1 MKKIFL
7 GFLAFFLSA
16 TMFAAP
22 RTAEQAAQI
31 AAEFTNSQPQFTHVR
46 KSVRNASNLRL
57 AHTVAKPASTEAALY
72 IFNQPDNNGWVM
84 ISADDNA
91 RTILGYSTEGA
102 FNASNIPSNLRFWL
116 DYYAERIAVAQ
127 PTASKVKKA
136 TAATYDPVAP
146 LLGGI
151 KWGQDAPYNDQC
163 PLDTYDNTRCA
174 SGCVATAAAQIMYFW
189 KWPAQG
195 KGSKKYT
202 WTNEAGTSG
211 TEDVTFSSFTYE
223 WDKMIDN
230 YSLGGYTSA
239 QASAVAL
246 LMYHVGVSCE
256 MEYGGDA
263 VGGSGAFTKDMRN
276 GLVNNFSYKSS
287 ASFVETG
294 STTVPSTLPAT
305 FAAELKTGRPILMGG
320 STKNNEGHEFVCDG
334 VDKDGLFHI
343 NWGWDG
349 MSNGFFALSALD
361 PDQQGTGGASSGQGF
376 SRYVDYVT
384 KIQPDK
390 TSESLTS
397 LAVSPA
403 SINLKINEKQ
413 QVTPVFTPALATNRA
428 MYWSSEDATI
438 ATVTCDGV
446 VVGVAPGTTNI
457 VATSYD
463 GTKKGSCAVTVS
475 NEEYTGQA
483 LVVDFAMAKYDSSN
497 SLPWT
502 LKVYDQTTEEPWINF
517 YFKSGST
524 NKIAGTYDL
533 TGTTYYWPDASNDNK
548 VITSTSGTLS
558 ITLVG
563 VKDGANGC
571 NTYLIQASF
580 EGDDL
585 ELYSVNAVLEVCAEN
600 KSGSAITLQDALP
613 VNIKWVAN
621 GTDFESTVVNN
632 NKVTLPATN
641 PDDCSVDKIFVG
653 WCADDSYEHAT
664 DAPTFVK
671 NGDAITA
678 DASFYAVYA
687 TPEGGGS
694 AATEV
699 ASVTFKQTSDGSKEL
714 TVDGDFYDI
723 ISAHNGI
730 SSFSGSKV
738 YEGAKGAKL
747 GSSKSVGSITMNIS
761 TASVSKVIVNASQY
775 GTDVGK
781 IKVTIGDTELDAQ
794 SPANGL
800 EFTPST
806 PINTSK
812 IIISTTEKR
821 AYVASISVISGNSS
835 YVDYTT
841 VCGPPA
847 PKYAITCEATT
858 NGTLAT
864 NPAAEAAAG
873 RTVSIIVTPDEH
885 FQLEDIYVKDEDDN
899 DVEIQS
905 TGYTFSFIMPAKAV
919 TVSGSFVQ
927 QPKYTVAFYSD
938 GTEISSADY
947 FKGEIAAKPA
957 DPSSGCTECTFAG
970 WWTEEL
976 PADNTEEKAWITNF
990 SVGGD
995 QDYYA
1000 IFSSTKGGSG
1010 VSEIASVTFKTA
1022 AADQGTAL
1030 SNTTDIRED
1039 LVDSEFGIV
1048 AYSGSKLYAGKEGAK
1063 IGAKAGSGSITLTLD
1078 DEVAVSK
1085 VIVNGSKYGSDTGKL
1100 RVKAG
1105 TTELGSKSPAKN
1117 LEYEAST
1124 PVETDKIIVETTSK
1138 RAYVSSITIIAGSL
1152 GTTYYSS
1159 IIDCTPPTAIDHIET
1174 NTQNA
1179 IKRIENGQ
1187 LVIIMDGKKFNA
1199 FGQTIE

>member
-7 GFLAFFLSA
+7 GFLAIFLSA

-46 KSVRNASNLRL
+46 KAVRNASNLRL

-72 IFNQPDNNGWVM
+72 VFNQPDNSGWVM

-102 FNASNIPSNLRFWL
+102 FNASNIPANVRFWL

-127 PTASKVKKA
+127 PSSKIKKA
-136 TAATYDPVAP
+136 TAATYNPVAP

-163 PLDTYDNTRCA
+163 PLDTYDNTQSA

-202 WTNEAGTSG
+202 WTNDAGTTG
-211 TEDVTFSSFTYE
+211 TEDVTFSSATYE

-230 YSLGGYTSA
+230 YSLGGYTTA

-256 MEYGGDA
+256 MTYGGDA
-263 VGGSGAFTKDMRN
+263 VGGSGAYTNNMRD
-276 GLVNNFSYKSS
+276 GLVNNFKYKSS
-287 ASFVETG
+287 ASFTETG

-305 FAAELKTGRPILMGG
+305 FAAELKKGRPILMGG
-320 STKNNEGHEFVCDG
+320 ETKSREGHEFVCDG

-349 MSNGFFALSALD
+349 MSNGFFVLTALD
-361 PDQQGTGGASSGQGF
+361 PDQQGTGGAASGQGF
-376 SRYVDYVT
+376 SRYVDYVI
-384 KIQPDK
+384 KIEPDK
-390 TSESLTS
+390 DSESLTS
-397 LAVSPA
+397 LSISPA
-403 SINLKINEKQ
+403 SLNLSINEKKQ
-413 QVTPVFTPALATNRA
+413 LAPVFTPALATNRA
-428 MYWSSEDATI
+428 MYWSTEDASI

-463 GTKKGSCAVTVS
+463 GSKKASCPVTVS
-475 NEEYTGQA
+475 SDVYTGQQ
-483 LVVDFAMAKYDSSN
+483 LIVDFAKAKYDSSN
-497 SLPWT
+497 SLPWALT
-502 LKVYDQTTEEPWINF
+502 VYDQAKQEPWVKF

-533 TGTTYYWPDASNDNK
+533 GSSTYYWPDASNDNK

-585 ELYSVNAVLEVCAEN
+585 ELYTVNTVLEVCAEN
-600 KSGSAITLQDALP
+600 KNGNAITLQDALP
-613 VNIKWVAN
+613 VDIKWVAN
-621 GTDFESTVVNN
+621 GSDFESTVVNN
-632 NKVTLPATN
+632 NQVTLPATN
-641 PDDCSVDKIFVG
+641 PDDCAADKIFVG
-653 WCADDSYEHAT
+653 WCADENYEHAT
-664 DAPTFVK
+664 DAPTFVH

-687 TPEGGGS
+687 TSDGGGGV
-694 AATEV
+694 ATEV
-699 ASVTFKQTSDGSKEL
+699 ASVTFKQTSDGSKEI
-714 TVDGDFYDI
+714 TMDGDFYSI
-723 ISAHNGI
+723 ISAHNGV

-738 YEGAKGAKL
+738 YEGAEGAKL
-747 GSSKSVGSITMNIS
+747 GSSKSAGSITMNIS
-761 TASVSKVIVNASQY
+761 TASVSKVIVNASRY

-794 SPANGL
+794 SPSNGL

-806 PINTSK
+806 AITTSK

-821 AYVASISVISGNSS
+821 TYIASISVISGNSS

-873 RTVSIIVTPDEH
+873 RTISIIATPAEH
-885 FQLEDIYVKDEDDN
+885 YQLESLSVKDEDDN
-899 DVEIQS
+899 EIEVQS
-905 TGYTFSFIMPAKAV
+905 TGYTNSFIMPAKGV
-919 TVSGSFVQ
+919 IISGSFVQ
-927 QPKYTVAFYSD
+927 QPKYTVTFYSD
-938 GTEISSADY
+938 GTAVSSAQY

-957 DPSSGCTECTFAG
+957 DPSSGCTECTFVG

-976 PADNTEEKAWITNF
+976 PADNKEEKAWITNF

-1000 IFSSTKGGSG
+1000 IFSTTKGGSG
-1010 VSEIASVTFKTA
+1010 VAEIASVTFKTA
-1022 AADQGTAL
+1022 GSDSGTAL
-1030 SNTTDIRED
+1030 DNTTDIRTD
-1039 LVDSEFGIV
+1039 LVQSEFGIV

-1063 IGAKAGSGSITLTLD
+1063 IGAKSSSGSITLTLD
-1078 DEVAVSK
+1078 DEVAVSE
-1085 VIVNGSKYGSDTGKL
+1085 VIVNGSKYGSDGGQLKVT
-1100 RVKAG
+1100 AG
-1105 TTELGSKSPAKN
+1105 DEALGSQSPAKN
-1117 LEYEAST
+1117 LKFTATT
-1124 PVETDKIIVETTSK
+1124 PVETDKIIVATTSK
-1138 RAYVSSITIIAGSL
+1138 RAYVSSITIMAGTL

-1159 IIDCTPPTAIDHIET
+1159 IIDCTPTAIDDIET
-1174 NTQNA
+1174 NEKTA

-1187 LVIIMDGKKFNA
+1187 LVIIMDGIKYNV